1 MNSLNAEYALETD
14 ADLALV
20 EDELDRFFTDAK
32 LRAVSV
38 HPAYLSLWEAIER
51 SAANGKRF
59 RPRLLMLAYRML
71 GGTEPPA
78 AARLGAAYELLHN
91 AFLIHD
97 DVIDRDDI
105 RHGVPNVSGHYT
117 NKARRTGASRE
128 AAQHAGMAAGIL
140 AGDLV
145 LAGAYRLH
153 ESVEACEATRAKL
166 NSILDCAVFSS
177 IGGEL
182 LDVEFARLE
191 GMPSPEEIKTVARR
205 KTAVYSF
212 EAPLQAGA
220 VLAGAP
226 ASLVQTLADF
236 GREAGIAYQIADDV
250 RGVFGAEQHTGK
262 AESGDL
268 REGKRTAMLSY
279 AAAKPQWE
287 QISTLM
293 GSDRLT
299 AAEADSVRA
308 LLTECGAREHAIQLA
323 SEHAQAA
330 LKHLDDEVPG
340 ALGDSL
346 EGLTLSFVSGLHS
359 L

>member
-1 MNSLNAEYALETD
+1 MKFLDAEYAVETGPG
-14 ADLALV
+14 LGLV
-20 EDELDRFFTDAK
+20 EDVLDQFFTDAK

-38 HPAYLSLWEAIER
+38 HPAFLSLWEAIER

-153 ESVEACEATRAKL
+153 ESVAADSGVRAEL
-166 NSILDCAVFSS
+166 SAILDHAVFSS

-182 LDVEFARLE
+182 LDVEFARSVE
-191 GMPSPEEIKTVARR
+191 MPSPGEVRTVARR

-220 VLAGAP
+220 VLAGAAAP
-226 ASLVQTLADF
+226 AAATLAAF
-236 GREAGIAYQIADDV
+236 GRDAGIAYQIADDV
-250 RGVFGAEQHTGK
+250 RGTFGDTAETGK
-262 AESGDL
+262 TNSGDL
-268 REGKRTAMLSY
+268 REGKRTVLLSY
-279 AAAKPQWE
+279 AASKPQWE
-287 QISTLM
+287 QISKLL
-293 GSDRLT
+293 GSDEMT
-299 AAEADSVRA
+299 ADDIQQVRG
-308 LLTECGAREHAIQLA
+308 LLDECGAREHALQLA
-323 SEHAQAA
+323 AEHAQSAV
-330 LKHLDDEVPG
+330 KQ
-340 ALGDSL
+340 LGDEIPQPLAESL
-346 EGLTLSFVSGLHS
+346 ERLMFSLIDGLHP